1 MSVETGYSDIGWFSP
16 TSDVYVLSSMARI
29 RGKEETAGGILD
41 PLFSRVV
48 T

>member
-1 MSVETGYSDIGWFSP
+1 
-16 TSDVYVLSSMARI
+16 MARI

-48 T
+48 TLCLVRLDYSYIYVAAAHSS